1 MCFYW
6 VKRKPRLKPAMFFIA
21 GVKQRDFGRPH
32 PVLVYLLPPA
42 VKTHRISE
50 PSFSEAR
57 RIRNHNW
64 RRLDSADT
72 TVNRRQLVRTK
83 LWPGSTIPATLFNG
97 LTFPFD
103 AAGLKAATP
112 QPQRLRNIPS

>member
-6 VKRKPRLKPAMFFIA
+6 GKAEAAAKSRHVFHRR
-21 GVKQRDFGRPH
+21 VRQRDFGRLH
-32 PVLVYLLPPA
+32 PVFVYLLPA
-42 VKTHRISE
+42 AAKTHRISE

-97 LTFPFD
+97 LAFLGVYGIFR
-103 AAGLKAATP
+103 AKLWIGL
-112 QPQRLRNIPS
+112 RL